1 MIEIAKAI
9 RNVAATS
16 GSIDKMR
23 LLTKY
28 QDTEGFK
35 EILQFIYNPYIR
47 TGIGITKLRNKKHI
61 ICHNMKYTDV
71 IKHFTYHHNGSD
83 ADISFAW
90 DFINSQPDQDTKMLA
105 MEMVTKDLKI
115 GLSAKT
121 LNKVYGKGFI
131 PVFDIM
137 LGKPYQDYKHK
148 IKGPFIE
155 TEKLD
160 GHRRV
165 LIKENGNCAFFTRS
179 GIVDDGLIDLEY
191 EARQLPDNC
200 AYDGETL
207 AIGNFASALELRQ
220 ATNSIMNRDGV
231 RTGVTYNIF
240 DSLPLDE
247 FKAGKSTQPA
257 YIRKIFT
264 GALFKDLSILKLADI
279 TTNVKDVIKNIGID
293 YDFQYITSVPII
305 GYVAT
310 EEDIIAHAQ
319 VIWDRKFEGTMLL
332 QKDSY
337 YEIKRSDKLLK
348 VKCTESYDLPIV
360 DFLEGTGKYEGML
373 GAFIVDYKGYRVGVG
388 SGLSDSERKDFWQRK
403 ESLLGVKIEIDSFG
417 ETKSKEG
424 GLSLNCG
431 IYKGLRYDKGNH

>member
-1 MIEIAKAI
+1 MRELVKAI
-9 RNVAATS
+9 NNVAKTS

-23 LLTKY
+23 LLHQYK
-28 QDTEGFK
+28 DMEGFK
-35 EILQFIYNPYIR
+35 DILQFIYNPYIR
-47 TGIGITKLRNKKHI
+47 TGIGITKLRTKKHDI
-61 ICHNMKYTDV
+61 GHNMKYDDV
-71 IKHFTYHHNGSD
+71 IRHFTYHHNGSD
-83 ADISFAW
+83 VDVSFAW
-90 DFINSQPDQDTKMLA
+90 DFINSQHDQDTKIFA

-115 GLSAKT
+115 GVSAKT
-121 LNKVYGKGFI
+121 LNKVYGAGFI

-148 IKGPFIE
+148 VKGPFIE

-179 GIVDDGLIDLEY
+179 GIPDDGLVDLEY

-220 ATNSIMNRDGV
+220 ATNSIMNRDGI
-231 RTGVTYNIF
+231 RTGVTFNIF

-247 FKAGKSTQPA
+247 FKAGKSKQPA

-264 GALFKDLSILKLADI
+264 GALFKDPSIHKLKCIDYD
-279 TTNVKDVIKNIGID
+279 TTRIISQLGID
-293 YDFQYITSVPII
+293 YDFKFTSSVPII
-305 GYVAT
+305 GIVVL

-319 VIWDRKFEGTMLL
+319 EIWDRKFEGTMLL
-332 QKDSY
+332 QRDSY
-337 YEIKRSDKLLK
+337 YETKRSDKLLK

-360 DFLEGTGKYEGML
+360 DMIEGTGKYEGVL
-373 GAFIVDYKGYRVGVG
+373 GALVVDYKGYRVGVG
-388 SGLSDSERKDFWQRK
+388 TGLSNSDRLNFWDNREAYIGK
-403 ESLLGVKIEIDSFG
+403 KIEVDTFG
-417 ETKSKEG
+417 ETKNKDG
-424 GLSLNCG
+424 NISLNCAV
-431 IYKGLRYDKGNH
+431 YKGLRYDK